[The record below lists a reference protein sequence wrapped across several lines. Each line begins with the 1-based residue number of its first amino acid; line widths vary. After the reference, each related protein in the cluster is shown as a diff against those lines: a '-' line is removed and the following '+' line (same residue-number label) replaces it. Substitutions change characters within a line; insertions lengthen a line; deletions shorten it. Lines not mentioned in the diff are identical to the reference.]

1 MTDWVRMRIGGEGW
15 YLILCYKFEISRILM
30 FVLYLSTS
38 ILSPPI
44 KRKQVLFLSMDNKT
58 YASQTKSFPTKMV
71 MSISSHRNTT
81 THFIIAGQEIQLKSE

>member
-15 YLILCYKFEISRILM
+15 YLILCYKFEISHIHM

-44 KRKQVLFLSMDNKT
+44 KRKQVLFLSLDNKT
-58 YASQTKSFPTKMV
+58 QASQPK
-71 MSISSHRNTT
+71 
-81 THFIIAGQEIQLKSE
+81 